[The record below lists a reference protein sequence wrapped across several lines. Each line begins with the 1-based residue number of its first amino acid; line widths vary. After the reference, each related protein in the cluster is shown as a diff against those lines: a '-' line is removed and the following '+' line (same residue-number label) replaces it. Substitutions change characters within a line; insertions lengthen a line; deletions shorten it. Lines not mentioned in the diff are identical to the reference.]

1 LQVWQLG
8 IHYGATLVEM
18 LYCQQIVD
26 RQWTVIAEQDTTQ
39 TRDRKETEKRQKE
52 TLFQS
57 LKDELNLYL

>member
-1 LQVWQLG
+1 
-8 IHYGATLVEM
+8 M